1 MKHELFAADAKL
13 VEALCEVSH
22 RVSCSEGGTLF
33 IQGGVCNG
41 LYTLE
46 TRQHYQES
54 SSSSIARYQQQLRS
68 TLAKVRSHR
77 RVPRGQPRDALRH
90 PSRRRLGTWEK
101 THILSQPKIVK
112 ADFQATT
119 DVRCAP
125 RRFV

>member
-77 RVPRGQPRDALRH
+77 RVPGGSPGTRYGILRGVDSAH
-90 PSRRRLGTWEK
+90 GRRRTSCR
-101 THILSQPKIVK
+101 SQ
-112 ADFQATT
+112 
-119 DVRCAP
+119 RS
-125 RRFV
+125 